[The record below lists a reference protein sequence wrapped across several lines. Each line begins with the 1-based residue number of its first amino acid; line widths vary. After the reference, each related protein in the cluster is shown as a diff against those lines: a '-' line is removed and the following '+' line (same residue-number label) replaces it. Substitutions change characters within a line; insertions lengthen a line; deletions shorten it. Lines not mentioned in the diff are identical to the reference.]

1 MTRRLISALL
11 ISGLS
16 LSFVGCSSRD
26 GSTYSPQ
33 SLGRVGR
40 ADKGVVVNVR
50 LVNVD
55 GTTQTGTILG
65 GITGSALGYEIGRGH
80 NSDAIRIL
88 STAGGAVV
96 GGLVGGSTEKL
107 ITRTMAYEYIVEM
120 DSGHMETIVQR
131 DDSAIAHGQRVIL
144 LKGPDAKVIPD
155 PGV

>member
-1 MTRRLISALL
+1 MTRRLITAVF
-11 ISGLS
+11 ISGIL
-16 LSFVGCSSRD
+16 LSFVGCTSRD
-26 GSTYSPQ
+26 GGTYSPQ

-65 GITGSALGYEIGRGH
+65 GITGSALGYEIGQG

-88 STAGGAVV
+88 STAGGAMV

-120 DSGHMETIVQR
+120 DSGHLETIVQR
-131 DDSAIAHGQRVIL
+131 DDDSIAHGQRVIL
-144 LKGPDAKVIPD
+144 LKGPDAKIIPD
-155 PGV
+155 PGI